1 MKELQ
6 DIILYF
12 FNKILDKNVMNFNVI
27 CAMIIIE
34 SRIFVKI
41 YE

>member
-12 FNKILDKNVMNFNVI
+12 FNEILDKIQCYMCNDYYRVTNF
-27 CAMIIIE
+27 C
-34 SRIFVKI
+34 
-41 YE
+41 